1 MASLPDYVAAAKPV
15 PLDARQAW
23 YKNTAQTYAGIMLWF
38 VFWQDIVSGAGT
50 FGGSLSAG
58 LCVALTSLV
67 VAALFCHFLTYLVP
81 GMLGMKTGLPLYVVG
96 TSTYGVRGGFIMPG
110 FLMGALQFGWLA
122 VNAFFSCL
130 LICLCFKVGL
140 DDAGDVIIPG
150 PVHGTMTV
158 VFILFAVFMG
168 IMGIRYVAKVA
179 TFVPLIPLAILV
191 ILLVKTAGGISSFD
205 ASQLNATNHRAAH
218 VVVAQAQT
226 QAEYAPAANQEAAD
240 EGAADE
246 EAAAEEA
253 APAKAATPKDL
264 VAKRPLDFVGV
275 FLFLATYVVG
285 FFATAGAAGADF
297 GMNNRNASDVHWG
310 GLVGI
315 VGATVFAGG
324 VGMLVVAGAYGTEG
338 MISPENLTQLN
349 PVKLMPDIMKGEAVM
364 GLKPADWM
372 LFLLAASSLAPA
384 CFPAFIAANSFR
396 TTMPNISPWITVGSG
411 ALVAIAL
418 AVSGWAGEAVAVFA
432 VVGASFGPIC
442 GAMMADYLLAG
453 RQWAGPRAG
462 FNLAGWIS
470 WAVGFYIGAV
480 DLVVDKLVDRVP
492 ELSVLELNVPCPPM
506 AALIVGFVLYLV
518 LAKAGLQSRSLEM
531 PAE

>member
-1 MASLPDYVAAAKPV
+1 MASLPAYVAAAKPV
-15 PLDARQAW
+15 PLDARAAW

-38 VFWQDIVSGAGT
+38 VFWQDIVSGVGT

-58 LCVALTSLV
+58 LCVALTGLI

-81 GMLGMKTGLPLYVVG
+81 GLLGMKTGLPLYVLG

-122 VNAFFSCL
+122 VNGFFSCL

-140 DDAGDVIIPG
+140 DEAGEVIIPG

-158 VFILFAVFMG
+158 AFILFAVFMG
-168 IMGIRYVAKVA
+168 IMGIQYVAKVA

-205 ASQLNATNHRAAH
+205 ASQLNATNRRAAH
-218 VVVAQAQT
+218 FALAAPAQA
-226 QAEYAPAANQEAAD
+226 ENAPTADQEK
-240 EGAADE
+240 ADE
-246 EAAAEEA
+246 EAPREEA
-253 APAKAATPKDL
+253 ANQDAASLDFTAKK
-264 VAKRPLDFVGV
+264 PLDFVGV
-275 FLFLATYVVG
+275 FLFLSTYVVG

-338 MISPENLTQLN
+338 MISPENMSELN

-396 TTMPNISPWITVGSG
+396 TTMPNVSPWITVGSG

-442 GAMMADYLLAG
+442 GAMAADYLLSG
-453 RQWAGPRAG
+453 REWAGPRAG

-480 DLVVDKLVDRVP
+480 DLIVVKLVDKAP
-492 ELSVLELNVPCPPM
+492 WLSSLELNVPCPPM

-518 LAKAGLQSRSLEM
+518 LAKAGLQSKSLEM